1 MNEET
6 FIVDVAESDF
16 QRLTNPPSWM
26 SIYSFFPCYK
36 LNIERFLPDLD
47 FGGLEYFRMSSTCF
61 DRVWPIDCLDS
72 ILKNDFRIL
81 VCLESGDR
89 YPPTIKFS
97 YKKLNKNKKRLEL
110 ENGISKLETE
120 LQKLKTELECLNTRN
135 TTHIPIPEDLQII
148 LMEQTTQP

>member
-16 QRLTNPPSWM
+16 QRLTNPPSW
-26 SIYSFFPCYK
+26 SSLYSFLPCYK
-36 LNIERFLPDLD
+36 LDIKRFLPDLD
-47 FGGLEYFRMSSTCF
+47 FGGLEYIRMSSTCF
-61 DRVWPIDCLDS
+61 DRVLPIDCLDS
-72 ILKNDFRIL
+72 ILKNDFKIP
-81 VCLESGDR
+81 VCLESGYR

-120 LQKLKTELECLNTRN
+120 LQKLKTELECLNTPN
-135 TTHIPIPEDLQII
+135 TTHTPIPEDLP
-148 LMEQTTQP
+148 TTLPT